1 MQNKVLNGVVY
12 ELCEIYIDDVLI
24 LRDKKSYQPQ
34 INQSGSQG
42 GRIRWSPS
50 FHDGHLIQSREAT
63 EGT

>member
-50 FHDGHLIQSREAT
+50 FHDGHLIHSREAT